1 VAPSSLRR
9 VPSPRPLPP
18 PLTRWGEGWRITV
31 AVLGGLLAWLGQF
44 DESTRPGAL
53 LPLLD
58 LVVGVPAIVALHW
71 RRRWPAG
78 VATLTTLATTVS
90 GMAGFASLIAFIS
103 LVTTRRWRAIVPVG
117 LVGVGS
123 GYVYDGLRPA
133 SSVGLPWWAVLVF
146 SALVMGI
153 AVVIGLYVGARREL
167 AAAARDRIRTAE
179 REQEA
184 RVEQARMG
192 ERARIA
198 REMHDVL
205 AHRISLV
212 SLHAGAM
219 TYRTDLGVDELR
231 ASARVVQENAHQALG
246 ELRDVLGVLRDPAA
260 GPALTATAPPQP
272 TLADLPALVL
282 EARDAG
288 TPVDLSTRVAD
299 LAAVPDTVGRTAYR
313 VVQEALTNAR
323 KHAPGSLVLL
333 EVSGSPGSQLEI
345 VVENRLPRSRV
356 AVGGVGTGP
365 EVPGAGLGLVGLAER
380 AALAGGGLV
389 HGPTAAQEYRVAAWL
404 PWPA

>member
-1 VAPSSLRR
+1 
-9 VPSPRPLPP
+9 
-18 PLTRWGEGWRITV
+18 
-31 AVLGGLLAWLGQF
+31 
-44 DESTRPGAL
+44 
-53 LPLLD
+53 
-58 LVVGVPAIVALHW
+58 
-71 RRRWPAG
+71 
-78 VATLTTLATTVS
+78 
-90 GMAGFASLIAFIS
+90 M
-103 LVTTRRWRAIVPVG
+103 
-117 LVGVGS
+117 
-123 GYVYDGLRPA
+123 
-133 SSVGLPWWAVLVF
+133 F
-146 SALVMGI
+146 SALVMAI
-153 AVVIGLYVGARREL
+153 ATIIGLYVGARREL
-167 AAAARDRIRTAE
+167 AAAARERTRTAE

-260 GPALTATAPPQP
+260 GPAVTGTAPPQP

-288 TPVDLSTRVAD
+288 TPVDLSTRVPD

-323 KHAPGSLVLL
+323 KHAPGSRVAL
-333 EVSGSPGSQLEI
+333 EVSGAPGSQLEI
-345 VVENRLPRSRV
+345 VVENRLPRDRV
-356 AVGGVGTGP
+356 VAGVAAGP